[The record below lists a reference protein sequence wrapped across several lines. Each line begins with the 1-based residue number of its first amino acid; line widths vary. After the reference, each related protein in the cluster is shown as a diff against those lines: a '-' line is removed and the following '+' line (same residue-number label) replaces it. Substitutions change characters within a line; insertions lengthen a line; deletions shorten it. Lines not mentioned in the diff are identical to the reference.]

1 MLRAAGEAGLR
12 RGEVSGLRWPDV
24 DLAARRLSVRRA
36 IVQERKTEHSRMRKV
51 ERTTKGRRA
60 RRVAIT
66 AAFAARLGEWYEESV
81 IGQGASADGYVWHGK
96 DGGAMH
102 DRSFA
107 RAVERACIRAGLV
120 EHPDA
125 DREAGAPLVTPHG
138 LRHTCASIM
147 LSQGVSLIVV
157 SRQLG
162 HANPNITAMIYAHL
176 LSDTQLDEAAAVFEA
191 AEEDVAMRAAM
202 REELADA

>member
-1 MLRAAGEAGLR
+1 VETAG
-12 RGEVSGLRWPDV
+12 
-24 DLAARRLSVRRA
+24 RRLTASDDRLLGVVA
-36 IVQERKTEHSRMRKV
+36 NFLAWSPTPP
-51 ERTTKGRRA
+51 RTPRELA
-60 RRVAIT
+60 LS
-66 AAFAARLGEWYEESV
+66 AARLCRLL
-81 IGQGASADGYVWHGK
+81 WHGK
-96 DGGAMH
+96 DGGPMH

-120 EHPDA
+120 ENPDA
-125 DREAGAPLVTPHG
+125 DRDDRAPLVTPHG

-191 AEEDVAMRAAM
+191 AEEDDAMRGDM